1 MDCDGL
7 VALFEKI
14 EKNQD
19 LETNMGKAVA
29 LVEGAAKQKAPKGT
43 GALRRS
49 IESRVD
55 TNNGEVEGVVFS
67 TLEYAPYVEYGT
79 GLYAEQG
86 GRKSPWR
93 YEDDNGEWHTT
104 RGQHP
109 SPYLRPAL
117 EENRDNILKLLKEG
131 IL

>member
-7 VALFEKI
+7 IALLEKL
-14 EKNQD
+14 EKGQD
-19 LETNMGKAVA
+19 MESNMGKAVA
-29 LVEGAAKQKAPKGT
+29 LVEGTAKQKAPKGT
-43 GALRRS
+43 GALKRS
-49 IESRVD
+49 IESRVE

-67 TLEYAPYVEYGT
+67 VLEYAPYVEYGT
-79 GLYAEQG
+79 GLYAEKG
-86 GRKSPWR
+86 GRKSPWK

-109 SPYLRPAL
+109 HPYLRPAL